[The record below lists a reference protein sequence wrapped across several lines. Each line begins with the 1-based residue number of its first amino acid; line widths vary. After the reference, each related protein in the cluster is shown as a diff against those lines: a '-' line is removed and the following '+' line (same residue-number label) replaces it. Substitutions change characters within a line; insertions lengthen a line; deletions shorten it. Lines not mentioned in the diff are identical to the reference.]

1 LRYTWRRRSLTLRL
15 DALSRLAADL
25 HEDAKGFATELEEA
39 KRDGIESDATPP
51 TSTDDPPAGVIPM
64 RRRDEGAS

>member
-1 LRYTWRRRSLTLRL
+1 
-15 DALSRLAADL
+15 LSRLAADL